1 MDELQRHLETDTWVL
16 KKKELVVG
24 KEFDALPLVT
34 YKFQFDNGFLKYK
47 GRIVLSPTSSWRDKI
62 FTELHSSPLA
72 GHEGF
77 LKTYKRI
84 TRSFYWEWMKKDI
97 KDKVTSC
104 SVCQKHLGPQVQATV
119 SLPVITEV
127 GILQDVSVAIL
138 DQRMV
143 KRGNAAVT
151 EILVQWQNHSKDDA
165 TWEIY
170 HDLKM
175 KFPEIE
181 NL

>member
-1 MDELQRHLETDTWVL
+1 MFHVFCL
-16 KKKELVVG
+16 K
-24 KEFDALPLVT
+24 
-34 YKFQFDNGFLKYK
+34 
-47 GRIVLSPTSSWRDKI
+47 
-62 FTELHSSPLA
+62 
-72 GHEGF
+72 
-77 LKTYKRI
+77 
-84 TRSFYWEWMKKDI
+84 
-97 KDKVTSC
+97 
-104 SVCQKHLGPQVQATV
+104 KHLGPQVQATV

-151 EILVQWQNHSKDDA
+151 EILVQWQNHSKEDA